1 MKNLVNEKWLK
12 GEACL
17 GAISHMLSPVAV
29 EAMGA
34 AGMDFVLLDMEHGP
48 INFESLAACI
58 TAADAANI
66 TPMVRVS
73 DVTRP
78 SILRELDLG
87 ANGVIVPC
95 LENVE
100 QVKALI
106 QHAKFKP
113 LGNRGYC
120 MTRDGKWGFGEIY
133 AKGLD
138 GYMDQCNKQTL
149 LIPQWE
155 TVGCLENI
163 EEIAALEGIDG
174 ILVGPYDL
182 SLALGVAGPFS
193 HPDFICAVDRILSA
207 CKANNKISMIFVN
220 DEQAMKSRLGQG
232 FDCILYGID
241 VVSLI
246 SFYSSIKEKF
256 DASV

>member
-1 MKNLVNEKWLK
+1 MKNLVREKWLK
-12 GEACL
+12 GEASL

-48 INFESLAACI
+48 ISFESLAACI

-73 DVTRP
+73 DTTRP
-78 SILRELDLG
+78 SILRALDLG
-87 ANGVIVPC
+87 ANAVIVPC
-95 LENVE
+95 LETIE
-100 QVKALI
+100 QAKALI

-113 LGNRGYC
+113 IGNRGYC
-120 MTRDGKWGFGEIY
+120 MTRDGKWGFGKIY
-133 AKGLD
+133 ESGLD
-138 GYMDQCNKQTL
+138 GYLEQCNKQAL
-149 LIPQWE
+149 LIPQCE
-155 TVGCLENI
+155 TVSCLENI

-182 SLALGVAGPFS
+182 SLALGIPGQFS
-193 HPDFICAVDRILSA
+193 HPDFISAVNRILKA

-220 DEQAMKSRLGQG
+220 DEHAMKARLEQG

-246 SFYSSIKEKF
+246 NFYSSIKEKF
-256 DASV
+256 NASL